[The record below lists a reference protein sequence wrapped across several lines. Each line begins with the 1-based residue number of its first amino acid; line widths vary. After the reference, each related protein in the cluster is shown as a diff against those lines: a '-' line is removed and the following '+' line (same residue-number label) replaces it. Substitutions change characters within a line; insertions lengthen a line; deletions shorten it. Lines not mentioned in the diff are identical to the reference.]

1 MTRTPKALKLT
12 HNWLGRLFMNR
23 KALGRGLGALL
34 SSDRTVDLG
43 SETSEVELD
52 SIVPGPMQPR
62 THFDEASLESLADS
76 IRTHGIVQ
84 PLLVRRR
91 DGGYE
96 LIAGERRWRAAKLA
110 GISRVPVVVKEV
122 PDDSLLE
129 IALIENI
136 QRENLNPIE
145 EAQAYKKLIDTV
157 GLTQESLASR
167 VGRDRT
173 YITNYLRLL
182 RLPAD
187 VQQLVKEGRLSTGHA
202 RALLALSHEDLQ
214 RRIARQIID
223 GGLSVRVTEQLVQKT
238 SEEKPTRRSA
248 PQAVDPNVKAA
259 ETKLRR
265 ALGTQVKILQAADGR
280 GKVEI
285 SFFSTQDLDRIYTLL
300 MSPAQV

>member
-1 MTRTPKALKLT
+1 
-12 HNWLGRLFMNR
+12 MNR

-34 SSDRTVDLG
+34 SSDRTIDLG
-43 SETSEVELD
+43 AEPSEVELD

-62 THFDEASLESLADS
+62 THFDEASLESLAES
-76 IRTHGIVQ
+76 IRSHGIVQ

-91 DGGYE
+91 GEGYE

-122 PDDSLLE
+122 PDESLLE

-145 EAQAYKKLIDTV
+145 EAQAYKKLIETV
-157 GLTQESLASR
+157 GLTQEALATR
-167 VGRDRT
+167 VGRDRS

-182 RLPAD
+182 RLTDD

-202 RALLALSHEDLQ
+202 RALLSLDHPDVQ

-223 GGLSVRVTEQLVQKT
+223 GGLSVRATEQLVQKAG
-238 SEEKPTRRSA
+238 EAKPARRPA
-248 PQAVDPNVKAA
+248 PQPVDPNVKAA

-265 ALGTQVKILQAADGR
+265 ALGTQVKILQAADGK

-285 SFFSTQDLDRIYTLL
+285 SFFNTGDLDRIYNLL
-300 MSPAQV
+300 VPPAQM

>member
-1 MTRTPKALKLT
+1 
-12 HNWLGRLFMNR
+12 MNR

-34 SSDRTVDLG
+34 SSDSTIEL
-43 SETSEVELD
+43 SAEPSEVEID

-62 THFDEASLESLADS
+62 THFDEASLESLAES
-76 IRTHGIVQ
+76 IRSHGIVQ

-91 DGGYE
+91 DEGYE

-122 PDDSLLE
+122 PDNSLLE

-145 EAQAYKKLIDTV
+145 EAQAYKKLIETV

-167 VGRDRT
+167 VGRDRS

-182 RLPAD
+182 KLPDD

-202 RALLALSHEDLQ
+202 RALLALNHPDLQ

-223 GGLSVRVTEQLVQKT
+223 GGLSVRATEQLVQKAT
-238 SEEKPTRRSA
+238 EEKPARR
-248 PQAVDPNVKAA
+248 PVPPPDPNIKAA

-265 ALGTQVKILQAADGR
+265 ALGTQVKILQAADGK
-280 GKVEI
+280 GKLEI
-285 SFFSTQDLDRIYTLL
+285 SFFNTQDLDRIYNLL
-300 MSPAQV
+300 VPREQM

>member
-1 MTRTPKALKLT
+1 
-12 HNWLGRLFMNR
+12 MNR

-34 SSDRTVDLG
+34 SSDSTLEL
-43 SETSEVELD
+43 SAEPSEVEID

-62 THFDEASLESLADS
+62 THFDEASLESLAES
-76 IRTHGIVQ
+76 IRSHGIVQ

-91 DGGYE
+91 GDGYE

-145 EAQAYKKLIDTV
+145 EAQAYKKLIETV
-157 GLTQESLASR
+157 GLTQEALASR
-167 VGRDRT
+167 VGRDRS

-182 RLPAD
+182 KLSDD

-202 RALLALSHEDLQ
+202 RALLALSHQDLQ

-223 GGLSVRVTEQLVQKT
+223 GGLSVRATEQLVQKA
-238 SEEKPTRRSA
+238 SEEKPKRPA
-248 PQAVDPNVKAA
+248 PIPVDPNIKAA

-265 ALGTQVKILQAADGR
+265 ALGTQVKILQAADGK
-280 GKVEI
+280 GKLEI
-285 SFFSTQDLDRIYTLL
+285 SFFNTQDLDRIYSLL
-300 MSPAQV
+300 IPREQM

>member
-1 MTRTPKALKLT
+1 
-12 HNWLGRLFMNR
+12 MNR

-34 SSDRTVDLG
+34 SSDRTIDLG
-43 SETSEVELD
+43 SEPSEVEVD

-62 THFDEASLESLADS
+62 THFDEASLESLAES
-76 IRTHGIVQ
+76 IRSHGIVQ

-91 DGGYE
+91 GEGYE

-110 GISRVPVVVKEV
+110 GLSRVPVVVKEV

-145 EAQAYKKLIDTV
+145 EAQAYQKLIETV
-157 GLTQESLASR
+157 GLTQDALASR
-167 VGRDRT
+167 VGRDRS

-182 RLPAD
+182 RLPED
-187 VQQLVKEGRLSTGHA
+187 LQQLVIEGRLSTGHA
-202 RALLALSHEDLQ
+202 RTLLALSEPDLQ
-214 RRIARQIID
+214 RRAARQIIE
-223 GGLSVRVTEQLVQKT
+223 GGLSVRSTEQLVQMMVEPKQ
-238 SEEKPTRRSA
+238 SKRAA
-248 PQAVDPNVKAA
+248 PAQNLDPNIRAA

-265 ALGTQVKILQAADGR
+265 ALGTQVRIVQLSSDGR

-285 SFFSTQDLDRIYTLL
+285 SFFGTQDLDRIYNLL
-300 MSPAQV
+300 MSQGQV

>member
-1 MTRTPKALKLT
+1 
-12 HNWLGRLFMNR
+12 MNR

-34 SSDRTVDLG
+34 SSDRTIDLG
-43 SETSEVELD
+43 AEPSEVDLD

-62 THFDEASLESLADS
+62 THFDEAALEGLAES
-76 IRTHGIVQ
+76 IKTHGIVQ

-110 GISRVPVVVKEV
+110 GIPRVPVVVKEV

-145 EAQAYKKLIDTV
+145 EAHAYKKLIETV

-182 RLPAD
+182 RLPDD
-187 VQQLVKEGRLSTGHA
+187 VQQLVREGRLSTGHA
-202 RALLALSHEDLQ
+202 RTLLALSHADLQ

-223 GGLSVRVTEQLVQKT
+223 GGLSVRATEQLVQKVT
-238 SEEKPTRRSA
+238 EEKPAKRST
-248 PQAVDPNVKAA
+248 PQAIDPNIKAA

-280 GKVEI
+280 GRVEI
-285 SFFSTQDLDRIYTLL
+285 SFFNTRDLDRIYNIL
-300 MSPAQV
+300 MSSSTEI